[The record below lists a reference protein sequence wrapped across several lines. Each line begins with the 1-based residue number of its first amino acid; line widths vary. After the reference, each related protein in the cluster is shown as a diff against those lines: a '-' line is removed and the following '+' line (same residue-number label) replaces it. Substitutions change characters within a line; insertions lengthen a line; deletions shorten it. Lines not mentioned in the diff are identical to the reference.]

1 MKIIRDLLSRKSREA
16 VKPTPAETKA
26 ADVAPVETPLA
37 DPAPNMLSAEE
48 LRAQVEEKQ
57 RKLAADEAAAAAAT
71 QADEEEADAAAAILD
86 KINSTVAQGETDAA
100 APVNIWDIEDDAT
113 EVAEAPQPAP
123 AARRRRNQ
131 TRVLGFD
138 SQQGEVV
145 SMFDSAPKVQGGGQT
160 KFPVGWMLVVDG
172 PGRGECFALEAG
184 MSQIGRGDD
193 QAIRLDFGDNSISR
207 VNHAAIVYDE
217 QTHSFMLGHGGKKNI
232 VRLNNKPVISNET
245 LNTGDSIKLGE
256 TTLHFVAFCTPEFN
270 WTSGS
275 DPKENEDVAIA

>member
-1 MKIIRDLLSRKSREA
+1 MKIIRDLLSRKS
-16 VKPTPAETKA
+16 
-26 ADVAPVETPLA
+26 

-48 LRAQVEEKQ
+48 LRAQEEEKQ
-57 RKLAADEAAAAAAT
+57 RKLASDEAAAAAAT
-71 QADEEEADAAAAILD
+71 QAEEEEADAAAAILD
-86 KINSTVAQGETDAA
+86 KINSTVAQGEADAA

-207 VNHAAIVYDE
+207 
-217 QTHSFMLGHGGKKNI
+217 MMGHGGKKNI
-232 VRLNNKPVISNET
+232 VRLNDKPVISNET